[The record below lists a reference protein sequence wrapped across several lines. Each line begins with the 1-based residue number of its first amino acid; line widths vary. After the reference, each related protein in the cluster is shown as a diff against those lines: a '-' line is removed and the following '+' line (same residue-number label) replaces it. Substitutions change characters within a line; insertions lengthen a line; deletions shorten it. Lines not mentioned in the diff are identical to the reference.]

1 MSGSDFAL
9 LANARAAID
18 MPGLGI
24 KAGDLLRIV
33 ATHKALG
40 RVTVK
45 TAENVAHV
53 VDAVNVE
60 RTTGRES

>member
-1 MSGSDFAL
+1 MTDFAL

-33 ATHKALG
+33 ATHKALDP
-40 RVTVK
+40 RQVTVK